1 MKATLNVPEQDISFE
16 YDNLTIDMFTPVEE
30 EQNLRNL
37 FVTFKPGGP
46 PITLITN
53 NMPPILKDEVTTIIK
68 KYCNH

>member
-1 MKATLNVPEQDISFE
+1 MKAILSIPEKELTFE
-16 YDNLTIDMFTPVEE
+16 YDNLSMDMFTPVEE

-53 NMPPILKDEVTTIIK
+53 NMPQALKDEVTTIIK
-68 KYCNH
+68 KFCNH